1 MMSCRHFRFFQQHF
15 STTTFIVP
23 EVIIAVDIWLG
34 KESDRFPMGEEDTDM
49 EFSFITF
56 PGSQLA

>member
-1 MMSCRHFRFFQQHF
+1 MMSSRHVYFIDENI
-15 STTTFIVP
+15 STTTSIVP
-23 EVIIAVDIWLG
+23 ELIIAVDIWLG